1 MNIQK
6 GSIFKCNR
14 TKTRFIEVLE
24 GPNDKGRV
32 TIVTRFTSL
41 HEGSA
46 PVGVIGMQPTT
57 AQAERFD
64 GRSNGYTYC
73 APSIYIFSRKKMHLL
88 GFAHKAQST
97 NRNVAKATGDLSVG
111 EFWQELTDRHL
122 RIVEIIGENAEGQK
136 EIITRFY
143 TKNRGET
150 MVEMGVAIPTFAKT
164 ERFNGRSSGYAFV
177 GKTRRDVLNSGKMQE
192 RYVPRMDAMI
202 LDKIVAK
209 FGQPVSKG
217 QLWHDLSSARIRL
230 VEVSEVQGRLV
241 ELKTT
246 YEQDEASA
254 SPQRVLWDQGHK
266 VPMEE
271 FVSENARFNL
281 VKGVPEDQVT
291 KPKSIKAVA

>member
-1 MNIQK
+1 MNIKK
-6 GSIFKCNR
+6 GFIFRCNR
-14 TKTRFIEVLE
+14 SKTRFVEVLE
-24 GPNDKGRV
+24 GPNKEGRV
-32 TIVTRFTSL
+32 TIITRYTSL
-41 HEGSA
+41 QEGSA

-57 AQAERFD
+57 ALAERFD
-64 GRSNGYTYC
+64 SRSNGYTFC
-73 APSIYIFSRKKMHLL
+73 AESIYMFSRKKMHLL
-88 GFAHKAQST
+88 GFAQKARTT
-97 NRNVAKATGDLSVG
+97 NRNVAKATGDLSTG

-122 RIVEIIGENAEGQK
+122 RIVEIIGENESGQK
-136 EIITRFY
+136 EIITRFF

-150 MVEMGVAIPTFAKT
+150 MVEMGVAIPTFAKAD
-164 ERFNGRSSGYAFV
+164 RFNGRSSGYAFV

-192 RYVPRMDAMI
+192 RYVPRMDAMV

-246 YEQDEASA
+246 YEQDEVSGH
-254 SPQRVLWDQGHK
+254 PQRVVWDQGHK

-271 FVSENARFNL
+271 FLSENPRFNL
-281 VKGVPEDQVT
+281 VKAVPDDQVT
-291 KPKSIKAVA
+291 KLKAIKAVA